1 MSSDRGAGRWTNC
14 GCLPVLGLLGALL
27 GGCTFVPPPTW
38 PCPPLPA
45 SSLPTAGL
53 ALPDVE
59 ADELATNGAGVL
71 HGSLVGGDEHLR
83 FHLRETDGTRPLVL
97 MVPILAGGEDLMDQ
111 VGNRLVARGYDVAS
125 CARAGRALQTGH
137 RAPDLDE
144 LFARTVLHQRL
155 LLRWLRARDAAP
167 RPYFVLGI
175 SLGGM
180 VAAVLGALEPD
191 LAGVAVCLSGGDIA
205 DLVPVSSE
213 PRVQKW
219 RRWRHEAD
227 GVGDDHLRWEL
238 TEGMHYEPLRFAPT
252 VKTERVFFVS
262 ADFDT
267 VVPPRHQ
274 DLLWEAFGR
283 PTRLCVPLGHYSA
296 ALLLDH
302 IVGAIAGHFDARCA
316 CTPCGDAATSV

>member
-1 MSSDRGAGRWTNC
+1 MSSDRGARRWAHC
-14 GCLPVLGLLGALL
+14 AWLWLLVAGCS
-27 GGCTFVPPPTW
+27 FVPPPSR
-38 PCPPLPA
+38 PCP
-45 SSLPTAGL
+45 SLPL
-53 ALPDVE
+53 ASLPIASRPLPDV
-59 ADELATNGAGVL
+59 AVQELATNAEGSL

-83 FHLRETDGTRPLVL
+83 FCLRETDGTRPLVL

-125 CARAGRALQTGH
+125 CARAGRALQTGQ
-137 RAPDLDE
+137 RGADLDE

-191 LAGVAVCLSGGDIA
+191 LTGVAICLSGGDIA
-205 DLVPVSSE
+205 GLVPISSE
-213 PRVQKW
+213 PRVQQW

-238 TEGMHYEPLRFAPT
+238 AERMHYEPLRFAPA
-252 VKTERVFFVS
+252 VPTERVFLVT

-274 DLLWEAFGR
+274 DLLWEALGR
-283 PTRLCVPLGHYSA
+283 PKRLRVPLGHYSA

-302 IVGAIAGHFDARCA
+302 IVGAVAGHFDARCA
-316 CTPCGDAATSV
+316 STPCGGDAASV